1 MTFEQW
7 QEQTAKALQNQWGLD
22 KSFSLLVALFYA
34 YLVYYS
40 LSPKITSGFRS
51 PDKQAELLQRYEA
64 GDPSIVYKPAANSKH
79 MVTKWGKPASLA
91 VDISTSNPALAAQI
105 ANAVGIRA
113 GYHFNNP
120 DPVHFYA

>member
-7 QEQTAKALQNQWGLD
+7 QDQAAKTLQNQWGLD

-91 VDISTSNPALAAQI
+91 VDISTNNPALAAQI
-105 ANAVGIRA
+105 AVAVGIKA
-113 GYHFNNP
+113 GYHYHNP